1 MVFIHSQKCR
11 VDLAKS
17 FSVWKFSYID
27 GKREVCVCVLL
38 EINYA
43 YMIIVYSFLIKN

>member
-27 GKREVCVCVLL
+27 GKREVCVYFLK
-38 EINYA
+38 
-43 YMIIVYSFLIKN
+43 IIMLTLSLCIVS